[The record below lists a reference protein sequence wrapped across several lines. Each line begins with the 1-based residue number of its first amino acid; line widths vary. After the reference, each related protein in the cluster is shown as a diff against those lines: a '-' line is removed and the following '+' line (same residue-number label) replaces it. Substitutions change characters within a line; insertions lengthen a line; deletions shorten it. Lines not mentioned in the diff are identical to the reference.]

1 MNEAYVEQLVQRKT
15 PASMGAVKILM
26 IVMAVL
32 SCVAGL
38 IITPLAFL
46 TAIAAVVVAVIVH
59 QNSEIEY
66 EYLFVDRELSVDIIR
81 NKSRRKKLANVEI
94 SHLEL
99 FAPLSSDRVKGYLD
113 KGMKVTDYSSGM
125 EDSTPYAVIYNGKKE
140 MQIMIVEGSD
150 ELYKCF
156 YNTAPRKVFKD

>member
-1 MNEAYVEQLVQRKT
+1 
-15 PASMGAVKILM
+15 MGAVKILM

>member
-15 PASMGAVKILM
+15 PAGMGAVKILM

-32 SCVAGL
+32 SCIAGVM
-38 IITPLAFL
+38 ITPLAFL
-46 TAIAAVVVAVIVH
+46 TAIAAVAVAIVVH
-59 QNSEIEY
+59 LNSEIEY

-81 NKSRRKKLANVEI
+81 NRSRRKKLANVEI
-94 SHLEL
+94 SHLEIY
-99 FAPLSSDRVKGYLD
+99 APLSSDRIKGYLD
-113 KGMKVTDYSSGM
+113 KGMQVTDYSSGM
-125 EDSTPYAVIYNGKKE
+125 ADSDPYAVVYNGKKG

-156 YNTAPRKVFKD
+156 CNTAPRKVFKE